1 MRFRI
6 QPKEVE
12 IPEQDPFKN
21 DLLGRQEPAE
31 VLTRMLRSI
40 EGPCVLA
47 VDAPWGA
54 GKTTF
59 LNMLA
64 RHLRNQEF
72 PVVEFNA
79 WETDFTSDP
88 FLALSEELTNGV
100 REYTTGPLSDEI
112 EKVKAAAKE
121 VVRLAVPGVIR
132 LATAGI
138 LDISPLIEKEAG
150 QAIASLA
157 KKRLSEYLDARTSL
171 QTFRASLGEFATRL
185 AESRHSLPLI
195 AVIDELD
202 RCRPSY
208 AVELLETAKHLF
220 TVDRVVFVLAV
231 NRSELAHSIR
241 AVYGGEF
248 DALGYLR
255 RFIDVDFRLPE
266 AQRERFIEATLVSVG
281 IEDYLKSRPRSRT
294 LGDDYESIKGWL
306 AELFSGPD
314 LSLRRIAQSIHRL
327 GLVFASLQK
336 DSPSFALAATTA
348 VVMRTLESDLYER
361 FRRGEAEDR
370 EVVDFFRSRSSKWDE
385 SGIGRHLE
393 AVLIVAASK
402 IRNPEH
408 YIQHAKPSPL
418 LAEYRKAADKAQ
430 QSIDS
435 NDIMAERARQVV
447 DIVGTIG
454 MNEFRGYGG
463 LGFEEAFQRIE
474 LLSPSLIGD
483 DEERSDGGRD
493 N

>member
-12 IPEQDPFKN
+12 IPEQDPFRN

-31 VLTRMLRSI
+31 VLTQMLRSI

-79 WETDFTSDP
+79 WQTDFTSDP

-100 REYTTGPLSDEI
+100 RDYTVGPLSDEI
-112 EKVKAAAKE
+112 EKVKSAAKD
-121 VVRLAVPGVIR
+121 VVRLAVPSVIR
-132 LATAGI
+132 LATAGL
-138 LDISPLIEKEAG
+138 LDISPLIEREAG
-150 QAIASLA
+150 QAFASFA

-185 AESRHSLPLI
+185 AESKNSLPLI
-195 AVIDELD
+195 VVIDELD

-255 RFIDVDFRLPE
+255 RFIDIDFRLPE
-266 AQRERFIEATLVSVG
+266 AQRKRFIEATLVSVG
-281 IEDYLKSRPRSRT
+281 IEDYFKSRPRSRT
-294 LGDDYESIKGWL
+294 LGDDYESIKDWL
-306 AELFSGPD
+306 AKLFSGPD

-348 VVMRTLESDLYER
+348 VVMRTLDPSLYER

-370 EVVDFFRSRSSKWDE
+370 EAIDFFRSRSS
-385 SGIGRHLE
+385 
-393 AVLIVAASK
+393 
-402 IRNPEH
+402 
-408 YIQHAKPSPL
+408 
-418 LAEYRKAADKAQ
+418 
-430 QSIDS
+430 
-435 NDIMAERARQVV
+435 ER
-447 DIVGTIG
+447 G
-454 MNEFRGYGG
+454 
-463 LGFEEAFQRIE
+463 
-474 LLSPSLIGD
+474 
-483 DEERSDGGRD
+483 
-493 N
+493 

>member
-31 VLTRMLRSI
+31 VLTQMLRSI

-100 REYTTGPLSDEI
+100 REYTVGPLSDEI
-112 EKVKAAAKE
+112 EKVKSAAKD
-121 VVRLAVPGVIR
+121 VVRLAVPSVVR
-132 LATAGI
+132 LATAGL
-138 LDISPLIEKEAG
+138 LDISPLIEREAG
-150 QAIASLA
+150 QALASFA

-185 AESRHSLPLI
+185 AESGHNLPLI
-195 AVIDELD
+195 VVIDELD

-220 TVDRVVFVLAV
+220 MVDGIVFVLAV

-255 RFIDVDFRLPE
+255 RFIDIDFRLPE
-266 AQRERFIEATLVSVG
+266 AQREPFIEATLTSVG
-281 IEDYLKSRPRSRT
+281 IEDYFKSRPEVRT
-294 LGDDYESIKGWL
+294 LGDNYESIKDWL
-306 AELFSGPD
+306 VELFSGSD
-314 LSLRRIAQSIHRL
+314 LSLRRTAQSIHRL
-327 GLVFASLQK
+327 GLVFAQLRK
-336 DSPSFALAATTA
+336 NSPSFALAATTA
-348 VVMRTLESDLYER
+348 VVMRTLDPDLYGR
-361 FRRGEAEDR
+361 FRRGEVEDR
-370 EVVDFFRSRSSKWDE
+370 EVIEFFRSRSSKSDE
-385 SGIGRHLE
+385 SGIGPYLE
-393 AVLIVAASK
+393 AVVIVAAAE
-402 IRNPEH
+402 IRNPEQH
-408 YIQHAKPSPL
+408 IRHAKPSPL
-418 LAEYRKAADKAQ
+418 LEKCEDKKRRPTARG
-430 QSIDS
+430 
-435 NDIMAERARQVV
+435 RAS
-447 DIVGTIG
+447 TPTT
-454 MNEFRGYGG
+454 
-463 LGFEEAFQRIE
+463 
-474 LLSPSLIGD
+474 S
-483 DEERSDGGRD
+483 
-493 N
+493 

>member
-31 VLTRMLRSI
+31 VLTQMLRSI

-100 REYTTGPLSDEI
+100 REYTVGPLSDEI
-112 EKVKAAAKE
+112 EKVKSAAKD
-121 VVRLAVPGVIR
+121 VVRLAVPSVIR

-150 QAIASLA
+150 QALASFA

-185 AESRHSLPLI
+185 AESKHNLPLI
-195 AVIDELD
+195 VVIDELD

-220 TVDRVVFVLAV
+220 MVDGVVFVLAV
-231 NRSELAHSIR
+231 NRSELAHSVR
-241 AVYGGEF
+241 AIYGSDF
-248 DALGYLR
+248 DAPGYLR
-255 RFIDVDFRLPE
+255 RFFDVDFRLPN
-266 AQRERFIEATLVSVG
+266 ADRQRFLEETLERAGIQGDNRDVIEH
-281 IEDYLKSRPRSRT
+281 
-294 LGDDYESIKGWL
+294 WL
-306 AELFSGPD
+306 PAFFVASD
-314 LSLRRIAQSIHRL
+314 LSLRRIAQAIHRL
-327 GLVFASLQK
+327 GLVFASLRK
-336 DSPSFALAATTA
+336 DSPPRALAATVA
-348 VVMRTLESDLYER
+348 LVMRTLDADRYQA
-361 FRRGEAEDR
+361 FTRGETEDR
-370 EVVDFFRSRSSKWDE
+370 EEVEYLLSRG
-385 SGIGRHLE
+385 SGLSRGQSELLE
-393 AVLIVAASK
+393 AILIVAALE
-402 IRNPEH
+402 IRNPDAYVEDL
-408 YIQHAKPSPL
+408 KPSAL
-418 LAEYRKAADKAQ
+418 LKEHQEATKRTHPSSSDPGDEVTA
-430 QSIDS
+430 
-435 NDIMAERARQVV
+435 RARS
-447 DIVGTIG
+447 IVNHVNRICRVEPLS
-454 MNEFRGYGG
+454 NA
-463 LGFEEAFQRIE
+463 LGFMEAVRRIE

-483 DEERSDGGRD
+483 DDEQRSDGGRG

>member
-31 VLTRMLRSI
+31 VLTQMLRSI

-72 PVVEFNA
+72 PVVQFNA

-100 REYTTGPLSDEI
+100 REYTVGPLSDEI
-112 EKVKAAAKE
+112 EKVKSAAKD
-121 VVRLAVPGVIR
+121 VVRLAVPSVIR
-132 LATAGI
+132 LATAGL
-138 LDISPLIEKEAG
+138 LDINPLIEKETG
-150 QAIASLA
+150 QVLASFT

-171 QTFRASLGEFATRL
+171 RTFRASLGEFATRL
-185 AESRHSLPLI
+185 AESKHSLPLI
-195 AVIDELD
+195 VVIDELD

-231 NRSELAHSIR
+231 NRSELVHSIR
-241 AVYGGEF
+241 AVYGDEF

-255 RFIDVDFRLPE
+255 RFIDIDFRLPE
-266 AQRERFIEATLVSVG
+266 VERKPFIEATLRAAG
-281 IEDYLKSRPRSRT
+281 IQDYFSARPAEQ
-294 LGDDYESIKGWL
+294 LQGDDYGAVEAWL
-306 AELFSGPD
+306 LAFFVASD
-314 LSLRRIAQSIHRL
+314 LSLRRIAQSIFRL
-327 GLVFASLQK
+327 GLVFASLRK
-336 DSPSFALAATTA
+336 DRRSLARAATVA
-348 VVMRTLESDLYER
+348 LVMRTLDPELYWG
-361 FRRGEAEDR
+361 FAQGKIEDR
-370 EVVDFFRSRSSKWDE
+370 EAVQFMLGRSPGLSSHHSE
-385 SGIGRHLE
+385 LLE
-393 AVLIVAASK
+393 AIIIVAAAET
-402 IRNPEH
+402 RHPDRYVADVE
-408 YIQHAKPSPL
+408 PSTL
-418 LAEYRKAADKAQ
+418 FAEYLKAAKKAKKPG
-430 QSIDS
+430 DY
-435 NDIMAERARQVV
+435 DDATLRAMAILEF
-447 DIVGTIG
+447 IG
-454 MNEFRGYGG
+454 PIQTEQLRGRGG
-463 LGFEEAFQRIE
+463 LGFPEAARRIE
-474 LLSPSLIGD
+474 LLSSSLIGD
-483 DEERSDGGRD
+483 DEERSASGHGS
-493 N
+493 

>member
-31 VLTRMLRSI
+31 VLTQMLRSI

-100 REYTTGPLSDEI
+100 REYTVGPLGDEI
-112 EKVKAAAKE
+112 EKVKSAAKD
-121 VVRLAVPGVIR
+121 VVRLAVPSVIR

-150 QAIASLA
+150 QALASFA

-185 AESRHSLPLI
+185 AESKHNLPLI
-195 AVIDELD
+195 VVVDELD

-220 TVDRVVFVLAV
+220 MVDGIVFVLAV

-255 RFIDVDFRLPE
+255 RFFDIDFYLPD
-266 AQRERFIEATLVSVG
+266 AKRQPFIEETLRAAG
-281 IEDYLKSRPRSRT
+281 ITDYFRNRSRSRT
-294 LGDDYESIKGWL
+294 LGDNYESIRNWL
-306 AELFSGPD
+306 MELFSGSD
-314 LSLRRIAQSIHRL
+314 LSLRRIAQTIHRL
-327 GLVFASLQK
+327 GLTYASLPK
-336 DSPSFALAATTA
+336 NSPSLALAATTA
-348 VVMRTLESDLYER
+348 AVMRTLNPNLYGR
-361 FRRGEAEDR
+361 FMRREAEDR
-370 EVVDFFRSRSSKWDE
+370 EAIEYLISRGPRPERSQID
-385 SGIGRHLE
+385 HYLE
-393 AVLIVAASK
+393 AVIIVAAMEL
-402 IRNPEH
+402 RNPGRDLFGVD
-408 YIQHAKPSPL
+408 PSPL
-418 LAEYRKAADKAQ
+418 LAEYHEEAD
-430 QSIDS
+430 
-435 NDIMAERARQVV
+435 RARQSG
-447 DIVGTIG
+447 DNDAAATRARSIIG
-454 MNEFRGYGG
+454 IIGQIRDSSLLGHGG
-463 LGFEEAFQRIE
+463 LGFEEAARRLE

-483 DEERSDGGRD
+483 DEERSDDGRG